1 MMEHLFLKLGELTFY
16 MLVFAAAIIPSALI
30 AERLDRKPKRRS
42 AVR

>member
-16 MLVFAAAIIPSALI
+16 MLVFAAGIIPLSTDSGEVGQEAK
-30 AERLDRKPKRRS
+30 EKG